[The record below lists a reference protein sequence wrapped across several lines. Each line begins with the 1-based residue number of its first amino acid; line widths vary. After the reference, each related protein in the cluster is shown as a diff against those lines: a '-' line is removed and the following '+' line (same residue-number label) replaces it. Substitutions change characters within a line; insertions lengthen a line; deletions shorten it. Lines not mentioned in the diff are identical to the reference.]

1 LAGGGAQNNKRA
13 GLAGGGAQNKN
24 QTGIHS

>member
-1 LAGGGAQNNKRA
+1 LAGGGAHNNKRA